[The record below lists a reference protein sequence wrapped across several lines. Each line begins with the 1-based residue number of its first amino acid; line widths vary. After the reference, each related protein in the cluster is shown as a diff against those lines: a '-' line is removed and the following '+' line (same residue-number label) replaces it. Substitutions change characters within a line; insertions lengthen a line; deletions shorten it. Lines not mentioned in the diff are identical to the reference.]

1 MQFTFIGTGIVL
13 CMAVLVVAGCLGSG
27 SPDTQTPSP
36 GLTGT
41 PVKEG
46 HVVANETQNGATVY
60 VNKSTDITVKLNENP
75 TTGYQWNLTLSPGL
89 SLINDTYVSSDTSG
103 KLAGA
108 GGIHSWDIVAS
119 ETGTQTIH
127 AVYGRS
133 WEPITGNE
141 TAFDMT
147 VIVQ

>member
-13 CMAVLVVAGCLGSG
+13 CMAVLIVAGCLGSG
-27 SPDTQTPSP
+27 SPDVQTPSP
-36 GLTGT
+36 GLAGT
-41 PVKEG
+41 PVKED
-46 HVVANETQNGATVY
+46 HIVANETQNGATVY
-60 VNKSTDITVKLNENP
+60 VNKSTDITVALNENP

-89 SLINDTYVSSDTSG
+89 SLINDTYVSSDPSG
-103 KLAGA
+103 KLMGA
-108 GGIHSWDIVAS
+108 GGTHSWDMVAS

-127 AVYGRS
+127 AVYRRS
-133 WEPITGNE
+133 WETVTGNE